1 MKLEDKKLIADEGLC
16 LRRKGTTF
24 IIGPSITL
32 AKWDGKDDVPENF
45 EEVVAFNVGYNSVG
59 INPAQCD
66 NYDTLVSALIHTK
79 YSVDN
84 EVALINNALED
95 IANLADNAEYK
106 EYQEWRSKCK
116 ETAKTYLKKDEE
128 GQAE

>member
-1 MKLEDKKLIADEGLC
+1 MIDTINETNFKDFLLKGNLCIVSWNPKEIAEGA
-16 LRRKGTTF
+16 
-24 IIGPSITL
+24 ITCNREGIQL
-32 AKWDGKDDVPENF
+32 KPTMSY
-45 EEVVAFNVGYNSVG
+45 EEVVSK
-59 INPAQCD
+59 
-66 NYDTLVSALIHTK
+66 LIRVRYTT
-79 YSVDN
+79 D
-84 EVALINNALED
+84 EEFALINNALEG